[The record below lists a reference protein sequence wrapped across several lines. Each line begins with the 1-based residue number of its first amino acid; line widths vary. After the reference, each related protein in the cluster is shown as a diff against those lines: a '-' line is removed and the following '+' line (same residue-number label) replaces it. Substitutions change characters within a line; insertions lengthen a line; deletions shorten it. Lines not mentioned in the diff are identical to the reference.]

1 MRVLPGRHTA
11 RHRRQ
16 SGQSRAPGSSG
27 YSSPAASDVPE
38 TPPAPTRPPTQAP
51 TALGRFVMGFVFAGR
66 GLLYAL
72 RTQRNVRVHAALA
85 VLAVALGIAL
95 RLSAVEFA
103 LVFVAITGVF
113 IAEMF
118 NTVIE
123 ACVDLITDTYHP
135 LARVAKDVAA
145 GAVLLSAILAV
156 VIALFVYV
164 PHLWPLLLHWI
175 GK

>member
-1 MRVLPGRHTA
+1 
-11 RHRRQ
+11 
-16 SGQSRAPGSSG
+16 
-27 YSSPAASDVPE
+27 
-38 TPPAPTRPPTQAP
+38 
-51 TALGRFVMGFVFAGR
+51 MGFVFAGR

-72 RTQRNVRVHAALA
+72 RTQRNVRVHA
-85 VLAVALGIAL
+85 VLAAAAIVLGIAL

-103 LVFVAITGVF
+103 LVFVAIAGVF

-123 ACVDLITDTYHP
+123 ACVDLITDVYHP

-145 GAVLLSAILAV
+145 GAVLLSAILSV

-164 PHLWPLLLHWI
+164 PHLWPLLLRWL
-175 GK
+175 GR